1 MRSSAAGAQMPDL
14 DLAAYFARIGYDGP
28 VRPTLE
34 ALRAVHR
41 LHPQAIPFENLDPF
55 LHHPVDL
62 SLAALQQK
70 LVRSRRGG
78 YCYEHGLLFVEVL
91 KELGFKVSGLGAR
104 VLWNVP
110 EGTTTARSHMLLRI
124 DLDDHIWLADV
135 GFGGLTMTG
144 PLLLEPDIEQQTPH
158 ELMRLVE
165 ADGYFRL
172 EAKIGNAWQKL
183 YRFDLHELFD
193 VDYAVSN
200 YFLSTNP
207 NSQFRTRLIAARA
220 LPEGRLALMNNRLS
234 TYRLN
239 GAAER
244 RDLADAAELADVLE
258 TQFGIE
264 LPDQAA
270 FSATAREKLFE
281 AKP

>member
-1 MRSSAAGAQMPDL
+1 MPDL
-14 DLAAYFARIGYDGP
+14 DLAAYFDRIGYDGP
-28 VRPTLE
+28 AQPTLE
-34 ALRAVHR
+34 VLRAIHH

-55 LHHPVDL
+55 LNRPVEL
-62 SLAALQQK
+62 GLPALQQK

-78 YCYEHGLLFVEVL
+78 YCYEHGLLFMDVL

-110 EGTTTARSHMLLRI
+110 EGTITARSHMLLRV
-124 DLDDHIWLADV
+124 DLDDRIWLADV
-135 GFGGLTMTG
+135 GFGGLTKTG
-144 PLLLEPDIEQQTPH
+144 PLLLEPDLEQQTPH
-158 ELMRLVE
+158 ELLRLIA

-172 EAKIGNAWQKL
+172 EAKIAGAWQRL
-183 YRFDLHELFD
+183 YRFDLHGLFD

-207 NSQFRTRLIAARA
+207 SSQFRTRLIAARA
-220 LPEGRLALMNNRLS
+220 LPGGRLALMNNRLS
-234 TYRLN
+234 VYRLN
-239 GAAER
+239 GTAER

-264 LPDQAA
+264 LPDPAA
-270 FSATAREKLFE
+270 FIATAREKLFE